1 MAQFRTPGGAQG
13 AVAAKAQDAPACGR
27 RDPHVLAGVLWK
39 SEGGHWYLL
48 AAGSRDTAS
57 IEATGKVSGSADGNL
72 LTAAAERGAQA
83 ELKGVLE
90 NGRTIG
96 GLR

>member
-1 MAQFRTPGGAQG
+1 
-13 AVAAKAQDAPACGR
+13 VAAKAQDVPACGE

-48 AAGSRDTAS
+48 AAGDRDTRS
-57 IEATGKVSGSADGNL
+57 VEATGGISGSAGGNL
-72 LTAAAERGAQA
+72 LTAKGEQGAQA
-83 ELKGVLE
+83 ELKGTLD
-90 NGRTIG
+90 NGRSIS